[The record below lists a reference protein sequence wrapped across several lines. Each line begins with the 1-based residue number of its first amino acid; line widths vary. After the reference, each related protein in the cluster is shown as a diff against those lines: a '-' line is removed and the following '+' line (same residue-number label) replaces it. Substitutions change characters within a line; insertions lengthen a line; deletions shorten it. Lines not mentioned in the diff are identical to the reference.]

1 MKKKNRDSMGKV
13 EKPEAV
19 LFTLIELLVV
29 IAIIAILAGM
39 LLPALNKA
47 REKARGITCSGNL
60 KQIASAELMYVGDNT
75 EYFPFYREGAAEGND
90 SGKTWGQLLS
100 SGKYLVPGKSGG
112 IVRCATIFQ
121 KYSRPAVNDYRGR
134 FDDDS
139 NSWINKQT
147 YAISGVLTGYK
158 ASASLGSGPVIPSVY
173 VKKTGK
179 LSLIKKA
186 SSKLM
191 LTDFYIVDGN
201 GNTHGKDLIT
211 WDGSN
216 NPDYENPSGE
226 VYRFPSV
233 RYRIHSGWFN
243 AAWLDGHVSA
253 VKPTDL
259 YTANSLV
266 KNVFLYNN

>member
-1 MKKKNRDSMGKV
+1 MKEKCRNSAGKV
-13 EKPEAV
+13 RKPKTV
-19 LFTLIELLVV
+19 LFTLIELLIV

-75 EYFPFYREGAAEGND
+75 EYFQFYREGAAEGKD

-158 ASASLGSGPVIPSVY
+158 TSASLGSGPAIPSVY

-186 SSKLM
+186 SGKLM

-226 VYRFPSV
+226 VYRFPQV

-259 YTANSLV
+259 YTANSLA

>member
-1 MKKKNRDSMGKV
+1 MKKKNRDSTGKV

-75 EYFPFYREGAAEGND
+75 EYFQFYREGAAEGKD

-121 KYSRPAVNDYRGR
+121 KYSRPAANDYRGR

-158 ASASLGSGPVIPSVY
+158 SSASLGSGPAIPSVY

-179 LSLIKKA
+179 FSLIKKA

-259 YTANSLV
+259 YTANSLA

>member
-1 MKKKNRDSMGKV
+1 MKEENSNSTGKV
-13 EKPEAV
+13 RKPEAA
-19 LFTLIELLVV
+19 LFTLIELLIVV
-29 IAIIAILAGM
+29 AIIAILAGM

-47 REKARGITCSGNL
+47 REKARGVTCSGNL
-60 KQIASAELMYVGDNT
+60 KQIASAELMYASDNT
-75 EYFPFYREGAAEGND
+75 EFFQFYREGAPEGKD
-90 SGKTWGQLLS
+90 SGKTWGELLS

-112 IVRCATIFQ
+112 VVRCTTIFQ
-121 KYSRPAVNDYRGR
+121 KYSRPAVNDYRGP

-147 YAISGVLTGYK
+147 YAISGVLSGYK
-158 ASASLGSGPVIPSVY
+158 ASASLGSGPAIPSVY
-173 VKKTGK
+173 VKKTAK

-186 SSKLM
+186 SAKLM

-226 VYRFPSV
+226 VYRFPAV
-233 RYRIHSGWFN
+233 RYKIHSGQFN

-253 VKPTDL
+253 VKPANL
-259 YTANSLV
+259 YTANSLA

>member
-1 MKKKNRDSMGKV
+1 MKEKCRNSAGKV
-13 EKPEAV
+13 RKPETV

-75 EYFPFYREGAAEGND
+75 EYFQFYREGAAEGKD

-121 KYSRPAVNDYRGR
+121 KYSRPAANDYRGR

-158 ASASLGSGPVIPSVY
+158 TNAWLENGPEISSLY

-191 LTDFYIVDGN
+191 MTEYYIVDAN
-201 GNTHGKDLIT
+201 GNTHGNHVLG
-211 WDGSN
+211 WDGST
-216 NPDYENPSGE
+216 NPNTENISGA
-226 VYRFPSV
+226 VFRFPAT
-233 RYRIHSGWFN
+233 RFGIHSGRFN
-243 AAWLDGHVSA
+243 AGWLDGHVSA
-253 VKPTDL
+253 VKPADL
-259 YTANSLV
+259 YTVNSLPR
-266 KNVFLYNN
+266 NVFLYNN